1 VRVGDRVM
9 AASADR
15 TRAEREWRPSRNLPP
30 FTRMDLLGIAVA
42 IVGTLALILLA
53 AGTADKDAGVDGFVS
68 AGRILL
74 AVGAA
79 LINLAHVVG
88 ILFFESVNYHGVFQ
102 RFFARM
108 SLIGTP
114 IAVAISLALSLVG

>member
-1 VRVGDRVM
+1 M

-15 TRAEREWRPSRNLPP
+15 TKAEPEWRPSRNLPP
-30 FTRMDLLGIAVA
+30 FTRTDLLGIAVA
-42 IVGTLALILLA
+42 VVGTLALILLA
-53 AGTADKDAGVDGFVS
+53 AGTADSDAEVNGLVS

-74 AVGAA
+74 AVGAI

-88 ILFFESVNYHGVFQ
+88 ILFFESVNYHGFFQ
-102 RFFARM
+102 RLFARM

-114 IAVAISLALSLVG
+114 IAVLASLALSLFG